1 VTDEYESDL
10 VPEPMEQGQP
20 LVEPSP
26 VDVGGEEPE
35 APQYLTA
42 KDLAA
47 FEENLAQKLRDDI
60 RRDLQSLTDK
70 QENRLKKK
78 FEEELNKRRAAYTE
92 IGKEMPPH
100 EEQMI
105 AQRVIDSYSGDA
117 ARPAQAGASGDDPVV
132 RFVNNQAQAI
142 WEKAGASVEEAS
154 PEENAM
160 LIRAGNDPDPDK
172 YLRVVQKVARQVAER
187 KGTAVPQPPPTA
199 ASAPSMGRGM
209 PSGGNN
215 VEKLTLRLAELRR
228 NPFTPEAK
236 EERRRIEE
244 QLARIK

>member
-1 VTDEYESDL
+1 MTDEYESDL

-78 FEEELNKRRAAYTE
+78 FEEELNKRRASYAE

-105 AQRVIDSYSGDA
+105 AQRVIDSFSGDG
-117 ARPAQAGASGDDPVV
+117 RKPAQAAPSQGGLVDY
-132 RFVNNQAQAI
+132 VNNRATKI
-142 WEKAGASVEEAS
+142 LDKAGVKWEDATEA
-154 PEENAM
+154 ELRM
-160 LIRAGNDPDPDK
+160 LNTDAPDPDQ
-172 YLRVVQKVARQVAER
+172 YLASVQKVARLVAER
-187 KGTAVPQPPPTA
+187 KGTAVTQPPPTA
-199 ASAPSMGRGM
+199 ASAPSMGRGQ

-215 VEKLTLRLAELRR
+215 IEKLTRRLEELQR
-228 NPFTPEAK
+228 NPFSPEAK
-236 EERRRIEE
+236 AERAKIQQQLLEQTRR
-244 QLARIK
+244 

>member
-26 VDVGGEEPE
+26 VDEGGGEPE

-78 FEEELNKRRAAYTE
+78 FEEELNKRQSAYTE
-92 IGKEMPPH
+92 MGVEMPAH
-100 EEQMI
+100 EKQMI
-105 AQRVIDSYSGDA
+105 AQRVIDSFSADGKK
-117 ARPAQAGASGDDPVV
+117 PAQAAPSQGGLVEY
-132 RFVNNQAQAI
+132 VNNRANKI
-142 WEKAGASVEEAS
+142 LEKAGVKWDDATEA
-154 PEENAM
+154 ELRM
-160 LIRAGNDPDPDK
+160 LNTDAPDPDQ
-172 YLRVVQKVARQVAER
+172 YLASVQKVARLVAER